1 MSSLAASLSDY
12 LVLRRALGCKLI
24 TAEALLRQFVAHC
37 DARGL
42 TVITS
47 EVAVAWAML
56 PAGCST
62 AWWEVRLGAVRPFT
76 RWLQALEPATE
87 VPALDAFGRVRG
99 RRATPYIYSDDDV
112 DALMQAAS
120 RLQRRLSQ
128 ITYATLIGL
137 LAATGMRSGEAI
149 RLSRDDIDW
158 KAGSLRVLNSKFN
171 QLRLLVLHRST
182 TAALE
187 AYARKPGPFVPS
199 APGSQLPDQHG
210 RPGADPLRRDGHL
223 PRALGVGWITAER
236 DGARPRL
243 HYLRHT
249 FAMKTLRDR
258 HAAGIDVEGRL
269 PLLSTYM
276 GHANP
281 KDTYWYLSAS
291 PDLLG
296 AAAAR
301 LSAQSR
307 GASV

>member
-171 QLRLLVLHRST
+171 QSRLLVLHRST

-187 AYARKPGPFVPS
+187 AYARERDRLFP
-199 APGSQLPDQHG
+199 LPQDPNFLISTAG
-210 RPGADPLRRDGHL
+210 RELIHC
-223 PRALGVGWITAER
+223 GVTVTFHKLLEWAELTAER

-243 HYLRHT
+243 HDLRHT
-249 FAMKTLRDR
+249 FAMKTLRDW
-258 HAAGIDVEGRL
+258 HAAGIDVEARL